1 MTAPPPRSK
10 QPPAPACVPWEEG
23 GFRETLLRRFPE
35 SERQTLRDLGKM
47 LEEYAGE
54 LGRYSA
60 NSDRS
65 AVRELLLAVA
75 ADLRHS
81 RGWLEVLARQREES
95 TLAAAERP
103 LCQAA
108 AQEVAEIDRIAGL
121 FEAAVDESRGQ
132 P

>member
-1 MTAPPPRSK
+1 MTARK
-10 QPPAPACVPWEEG
+10 QLTTPAGAPWEEG

-60 NSDRS
+60 GSGQT

-81 RGWLEVLARQREES
+81 RGWLEVLARQGEES
-95 TLAAAERP
+95 TLTPEDLRVCEVAADHTEVLADVARHLAAA
-103 LCQAA
+103 A
-108 AQEVAEIDRIAGL
+108 
-121 FEAAVDESRGQ
+121 GQ
-132 P
+132 PTSETEGT